1 MSTYLNADTAVADEI
16 IEAYAAAC
24 SLEFGEPCNSGSWL
38 SSQLALTLH
47 TGSTNAIL
55 LHICVYRF
63 TSVTV
68 LYCHCTL
75 APSMLAY
82 SNCKVLPT

>member
-16 IEAYAAAC
+16 TEVYAAGC
-24 SLEFGEPCNSGSWL
+24 SFEFAETCNSGSWS

-47 TGSTNAIL
+47 TGSTNVIL

-63 TSVTV
+63 TSNTV
-68 LYCHCTL
+68 MYCHCTFV
-75 APSMLAY
+75 PSMLTQTA
-82 SNCKVLPT
+82 K